1 MYKLKPSVI
10 TNIGVDYSGGGV
22 FSTFEDQTM
31 QDLDGKIIGGAPATN
46 IKLTLDFAET
56 SLLTRQDIVEGH

>member
-1 MYKLKPSVI
+1 MIVTGLMKLKH
-10 TNIGVDYSGGGV
+10 NKE
-22 FSTFEDQTM
+22 F
-31 QDLDGKIIGGAPATN
+31 LDGKTIGGAPATN